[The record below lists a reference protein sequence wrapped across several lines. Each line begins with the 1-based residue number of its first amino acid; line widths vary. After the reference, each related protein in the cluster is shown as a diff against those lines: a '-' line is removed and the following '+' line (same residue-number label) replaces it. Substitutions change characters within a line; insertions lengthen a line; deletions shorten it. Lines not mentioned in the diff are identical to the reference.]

1 MTHPILYCNLRSI
14 YIGDLI
20 IASEKYGIYLTIFGV
35 ITVLRSTPV
44 ETLHTV
50 LLGPYKYLLRSLM
63 GRLSTKQKNEIQARV
78 TNFDLCG
85 IDYKLTYNLCRHFR
99 SFIGRDFKALAQVAL
114 YLLTPYMTSV
124 EEKVCLSLS
133 KVSGLFV
140 LLYWSLML
148 GNVFQL
154 ILIQVFKL
162 VYCQPFMQ
170 ANYDEYKE
178 VCEKFVSAVHEH
190 CPELRKKVK
199 VHMILHLPENVK
211 DFGPTSAFNTER

>member
-20 IASEKYGIYLTIFGV
+20 IASEKYGIYLNIFVV

-78 TNFDLCG
+78 TNFDFCG

-114 YLLTPYMTSV
+114 YRLTSV
-124 EEKVCLSLS
+124 EEKVWLSLS

-140 LLYWSLML
+140 LF
-148 GNVFQL
+148 V
-154 ILIQVFKL
+154 L
-162 VYCQPFMQ
+162 VTNARQCFSTYTYSGF
-170 ANYDEYKE
+170 
-178 VCEKFVSAVHEH
+178 
-190 CPELRKKVK
+190 
-199 VHMILHLPENVK
+199 
-211 DFGPTSAFNTER
+211 

>member
-78 TNFDLCG
+78 ANFDFCG

-124 EEKVCLSLS
+124 EEKVWLSLS

-140 LLYWSLML
+140 LF
-148 GNVFQL
+148 V
-154 ILIQVFKL
+154 L
-162 VYCQPFMQ
+162 VTNARQCFSIYTYSGF
-170 ANYDEYKE
+170 Y
-178 VCEKFVSAVHEH
+178 VGV
-190 CPELRKKVK
+190 L
-199 VHMILHLPENVK
+199 
-211 DFGPTSAFNTER
+211 SAFHASQL